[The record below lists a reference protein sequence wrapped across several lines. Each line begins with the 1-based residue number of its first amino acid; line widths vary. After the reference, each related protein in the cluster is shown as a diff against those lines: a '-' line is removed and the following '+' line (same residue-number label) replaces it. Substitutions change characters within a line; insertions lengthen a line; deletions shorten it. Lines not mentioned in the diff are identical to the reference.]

1 MTVKDKILNSAIKV
15 FSKNGYRDA
24 KVAEIVRG
32 AKANIAAVN
41 YYFGSKEKLFIQVL
55 RRAFEISQETY
66 PIDGGGAKNEP
77 PKKRLAIF
85 ARAIVARTLDPGPAG
100 AYSRIMAK
108 TLHSPGTPID
118 TICTEVTTLQVIPLR
133 EILTEYLGPQDEHIY
148 GVAIL
153 NFLSLGAIVAH
164 HPYVIKKIFGDKP
177 DMGIIDTFIDQQVAA
192 ILAATASL
200 KTATSELQST
210 L

>member
-1 MTVKDKILNSAIKV
+1 MTVKDKLINSAIKV

-55 RRAFEISQETY
+55 RRAFAISQETY
-66 PIDGGGAKNEP
+66 PITGNLSKEEP
-77 PKKRLAIF
+77 AEKRLEVY

-108 TLHSPGTPID
+108 TVHSPGTPID
-118 TICTEVTTLQVIPLR
+118 TICNEVTTLQVVPLR
-133 EILTEYLGPQDEHIY
+133 EILVDYLGPQEEHVY

-153 NFLSLGAIVAH
+153 NFLSLGAIVAN
-164 HPYVIKKIFGDKP
+164 HPFVIEKIFGDKP
-177 DMGIIDTFIDQQVAA
+177 EMGAIDTFIDQQVTA
-192 ILAATASL
+192 ILAATATFKNTEAGVKSSL
-200 KTATSELQST
+200 
-210 L
+210 